1 MWIFS
6 FILGL
11 REINGCNR
19 SRGSA
24 VCWAVEPK
32 PSDSKRLAIFLQ
44 LICSMSP
51 AYVIRINPH
60 RTRAE
65 EDAELAW
72 G

>member
-1 MWIFS
+1 M
-6 FILGL
+6 LVL
-11 REINGCNR
+11 REVNGCNR
-19 SRGSA
+19 ILGSA

-32 PSDSKRLAIFLQ
+32 PSDSERLAIFLE
-44 LICSMSP
+44 LIRSMSP